1 MRRVL
6 PSQLVEYR
14 PHLLRYALSEV
25 GKKEVAE
32 DIVQEVL
39 LAALKGIDGFSG
51 RSSVRTWLTAILIN
65 KIADYWRAAFRE
77 VSIEAREEAEGPESV
92 EAMFRENG
100 SYVSAPQEWRDPES
114 SLNDKRFFAALES
127 CMRRLPDAGRR
138 VFLLREL
145 MGLSI
150 EEICNELDLSA
161 TNCSVLLHRARMR
174 LRSCLESNWF
184 AKPQGR

>member
-6 PSQLVEYR
+6 PSELVEYR
-14 PHLLRYALSEV
+14 PQLLRYALLQV

-32 DIVQEVL
+32 DLVQEAF
-39 LAALKGIDGFSG
+39 LAAIKGIDGFTG

-65 KIADYWRAAFRE
+65 KIADYWRVALRE
-77 VSIEAREEAEGPESV
+77 LSLEAKEEAEGPDSV

-100 SYVSAPQEWRDPES
+100 SYASAPREWRDPES

-127 CMRRLPDAGRR
+127 CMGRLSDAGRR

-150 EEICNELDLSA
+150 EEICKELDLSA

-174 LRSCLESNWF
+174 LRGCLEDRWF